1 MGSTS
6 ILYDFDQFK
15 SKSISVHAF
24 RSHFGHWLEPLFG
37 PTLFDLKSWTESC
50 VRITISVH
58 DCGPKL
64 DLWPHNF
71 GPRPWTEIC
80 CPFLISVHGRGPK
93 SFGPQNF
100 GPRPWTELCWPFLIS
115 VHDCGPKSFGHPTIS
130 VWWSKR
136 HQKCLQCVPKCCQ
149 ICVQSRAHFVC
160 TNLGPEK
167 FQIWEP
173 EWPIWL
179 QMSPKW
185 PQVSPNASKWVQNCP
200 IWHRSPVTC

>member
-1 MGSTS
+1 M
-6 ILYDFDQFK
+6 
-15 SKSISVHAF
+15 SVHGF

-37 PTLFDLKSWTESC
+37 PTLFDLKSWTEIC

-100 GPRPWTELCWPFLIS
+100 GPRPWTEFCWPFLIS
-115 VHDCGPKSFGHPTIS
+115 VHDCGPKSNMHQHAYCKNHDRNIDLNTSCNIHPFSKYNVNWNIFLVTVIVHVDQNLPCGLKMPMWAETRLWGHVGIHSAINNDTCA
-130 VWWSKR
+130 W
-136 HQKCLQCVPKCCQ
+136 
-149 ICVQSRAHFVC
+149 
-160 TNLGPEK
+160 T
-167 FQIWEP
+167 
-173 EWPIWL
+173 
-179 QMSPKW
+179 
-185 PQVSPNASKWVQNCP
+185 PNSAE
-200 IWHRSPVTC
+200 R